1 MLEYTG
7 TGGFG
12 QQGETTTVTFPDVT
26 GSKARLLYLTGTG
39 NAPIVYELSVY
50 PVTFRVGRRSWQS

>member
-1 MLEYTG
+1 M
-7 TGGFG
+7 
-12 QQGETTTVTFPDVT
+12 TFPDVT

-50 PVTFRVGRRSWQS
+50 QQ